1 MWDIKKG
8 DIVRVNGKVAIAESG
23 IYTHVVYDD
32 YDREIMRGGGEGGS
46 AVSSVNVVFPETG
59 IKWTVKS
66 SQVEKVGREF
76 P

>member
-8 DIVRVNGKVAIAESG
+8 DIVVVNGKVAIAESG
-23 IYTHVVYDD
+23 IYTRMVYDD
-32 YDREIMRGGGEGGS
+32 YDYEIMRGGGEGGS
-46 AVSSVNVVFPETG
+46 AVSSINVVFPETG

-66 SQVEKVGREF
+66 SQVKKVGREF